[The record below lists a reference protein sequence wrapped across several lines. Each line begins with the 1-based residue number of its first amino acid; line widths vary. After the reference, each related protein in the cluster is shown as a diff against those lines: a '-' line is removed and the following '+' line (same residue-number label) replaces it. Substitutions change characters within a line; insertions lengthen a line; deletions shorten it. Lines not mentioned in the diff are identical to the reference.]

1 MPAWKFLGDQ
11 YILPRS
17 HCIGCGAKIISATAI
32 NHNQLPRVGCGLVCY
47 RCGHIMVF
55 DVELRMRDMTDD
67 EMYRI
72 AGDPTLI
79 AVQKGRARAM
89 AKKNGSRG
97 SEG

>member
-1 MPAWKFLGDQ
+1 
-11 YILPRS
+11 
-17 HCIGCGAKIISATAI
+17 
-32 NHNQLPRVGCGLVCY
+32 
-47 RCGHIMVF
+47 MVF

-89 AKKNGSRG
+89 AKKNGGRG
-97 SEG
+97 SGG